1 MTDPAPKKKKKK
13 KQKAY
18 LWGQGAEWLASLLL
32 RIKGYRIL
40 ARRFKCKSG
49 EIDLIARKGN
59 MICFIEVKAR
69 AGRHQ
74 ALHALSRRQQQR
86 IIRAAEWYLARNMP
100 DGQGNSSGT
109 DCRFDIMAVEPWH
122 LPTHVKD
129 AWQKDIRI

>member
-1 MTDPAPKKKKKK
+1 MDHTAKKKK
-13 KQKAY
+13 KAY
-18 LWGQGAEWLASLLL
+18 LWGQGAERLSALLL
-32 RIKGYRIL
+32 RVKGYRIL

-59 MICFIEVKAR
+59 TLCFVEVKAR
-69 AGRHQ
+69 ASRSQ
-74 ALHALSRRQQQR
+74 ALHALSRKQRQR

-100 DGQGNSSGT
+100 DGQGNSSGLA
-109 DCRFDIMAVEPWH
+109 CRFDIIAVEPWC